1 MRGKRPHRPRRR
13 RPSDDPAMPPIRFHR
28 QLARSIYIWGV
39 FTPNDFGA
47 LIVALALNML
57 ILNSNAGMLAILGGY
72 PAYLVVF
79 RLGRPPGYDSHFF
92 RSFFLPRT
100 LRPGRADAL
109 SPFLR

>member
-1 MRGKRPHRPRRR
+1 MN
-13 RPSDDPAMPPIRFHR
+13 PPMLSIRFHR

-47 LIVALALNML
+47 LIIALALNML
-57 ILNSNAGMLAILGGY
+57 ILESNAGMLAILGGY
-72 PAYLVVF
+72 PAYLAAF

-92 RSFFLPRT
+92 RSFLLPRT
-100 LRPGRADAL
+100 LRPGRAAAR